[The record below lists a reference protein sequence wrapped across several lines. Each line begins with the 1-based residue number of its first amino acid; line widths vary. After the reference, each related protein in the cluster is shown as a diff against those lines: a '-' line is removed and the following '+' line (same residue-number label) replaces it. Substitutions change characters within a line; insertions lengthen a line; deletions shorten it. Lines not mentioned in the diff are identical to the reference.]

1 MKKNHRIYTVLCAGV
16 LLTTPILTA
25 VSGVQAATTFQ
36 AESSQVVSSSAVSAS
51 SVESSQ
57 SQSSSQTSSVAPTQ
71 SLQPTTEADKPE
83 INSAEKV
90 QVAPKAALN
99 MDYQKAISAAIDH
112 ITSTNGSGPWQALAF
127 KQSGIS
133 MTDAQRQSFIK
144 TIGNDV
150 DQMAAEGRY
159 SATDAERS
167 VIGLTALGEDPTN
180 FHGVNLIQK
189 TIEAS
194 TAKYVGINGQIY
206 GIIALSTKDYGEEAN
221 KTITTLIQ
229 AVLQKQNVDKGWALF
244 GTDSD
249 VDITGMAMT
258 ALGMH
263 RDVTGV
269 QPALDKAVSMLKDK
283 AFQKATGGFFIPS
296 SFSKVENSNSISQ
309 AVMGLMAAGVDPAKA
324 FVGDN
329 GVNPISR
336 LLAYQRTDGEF
347 RWQFD
352 NDSGALAMATEQATY
367 ALDQY
372 EFFLNGKGSIYN
384 FGGSTTTDPTDPV
397 DPTNPTNPVDPTN
410 PTNPVDP
417 TDPTVPTDE
426 NSLSVQKSLDLS
438 KTAVKSLVESEI
450 DDENFLGSDIIFGAG
465 RTGQLSRTQI
475 KQLNDKLI
483 EQSKAGNITKPN
495 DLARVILNL
504 QAMGIDP
511 TNFDGRN
518 LANEL
523 YESKTATNMG
533 SYMDATILLALVSGH
548 YQAPKD
554 AKFTVSD
561 LVASL
566 VKDGQNM
573 GNDGWGYEKDGVK
586 TKDVDTTAVGMLAL
600 KTALLANDTY
610 QLNDIL
616 VSQAN
621 TLLTNAQ
628 EFIESSATLD
638 GGYGI
643 NGFSPSNTN
652 STAMGLAALAT
663 NGVDT
668 TKVLEYKKGS
678 ALSSLLS
685 FQNEDGSFKTDYS
698 VSLATGQ
705 ALLGLKAYQEYVAKK
720 GSLYDFVKNPVNKY
734 VEYADVTVQA
744 VDQDGK
750 VLKTTTVANQEV
762 GKKIT
767 VKADQVAVDG
777 YDLKDDATKDVTVG
791 KKGTIVKFIYNKH
804 VAPIVQYADVTVQ
817 AIDQDGK
824 VLKSVTVKHQEVGKK
839 ITVKAGQVAVNGY
852 DLKDEATKDITVEK
866 AGKTVKFAYAKHTT
880 VVTPTTEYADVTVQ
894 AVDPMGKVL
903 KIVKMSHQEVG
914 QIITV
919 KASQLLVSG
928 YDLKDDATKTLTV
941 AKDGSTISFK
951 YVKQAILD
959 GDQDSSD
966 TKTPSSND
974 RTSNGT
980 GEDNAETTLP
990 QTGVKTALMSIT
1002 VGLVMVISALGV
1014 WFKKSTKK
1022 A

>member
-352 NDSGALAMATEQATY
+352 NVSGALAMATEQATY

-384 FGGSTTTDPTDPV
+384 FGGSTTTDPTDPVDPTNPTNPV

-744 VDQDGK
+744 
-750 VLKTTTVANQEV
+750 
-762 GKKIT
+762 
-767 VKADQVAVDG
+767 
-777 YDLKDDATKDVTVG
+777 
-791 KKGTIVKFIYNKH
+791 
-804 VAPIVQYADVTVQ
+804 
-817 AIDQDGK
+817 IDQDGK

-866 AGKTVKFAYAKHTT
+866 AGKTVKFTYAKHTT

-903 KIVKMSHQEVG
+903 KTVKMSHQEVG

-990 QTGVKTALMSIT
+990 QTGVKTALMSIA

>member
-417 TDPTVPTDE
+417 TNPTNPVDPTDPTVPTDE

-744 VDQDGK
+744 
-750 VLKTTTVANQEV
+750 
-762 GKKIT
+762 
-767 VKADQVAVDG
+767 
-777 YDLKDDATKDVTVG
+777 
-791 KKGTIVKFIYNKH
+791 
-804 VAPIVQYADVTVQ
+804 
-817 AIDQDGK
+817 IDQDGK

-866 AGKTVKFAYAKHTT
+866 AGKTVKFTYAKHTT

-903 KIVKMSHQEVG
+903 KTVKMSHQEVG

-990 QTGVKTALMSIT
+990 QTGVKTALMSIA

>member
-1 MKKNHRIYTVLCAGV
+1 M

-417 TDPTVPTDE
+417 TNPTNPVDPTDPTVPTDE

-744 VDQDGK
+744 
-750 VLKTTTVANQEV
+750 
-762 GKKIT
+762 
-767 VKADQVAVDG
+767 
-777 YDLKDDATKDVTVG
+777 
-791 KKGTIVKFIYNKH
+791 
-804 VAPIVQYADVTVQ
+804 
-817 AIDQDGK
+817 IDQDGK

-866 AGKTVKFAYAKHTT
+866 AGKTVKFTYAKHTT

-903 KIVKMSHQEVG
+903 KTVKMSHQEVG

-990 QTGVKTALMSIT
+990 QTGVKTALMSIA

>member
-397 DPTNPTNPVDPTN
+397 DPTNPTNPVDPT
-410 PTNPVDP
+410 
-417 TDPTVPTDE
+417 DPTVPTDE

-744 VDQDGK
+744 
-750 VLKTTTVANQEV
+750 
-762 GKKIT
+762 
-767 VKADQVAVDG
+767 
-777 YDLKDDATKDVTVG
+777 
-791 KKGTIVKFIYNKH
+791 
-804 VAPIVQYADVTVQ
+804 
-817 AIDQDGK
+817 IDQDGK

-866 AGKTVKFAYAKHTT
+866 AGKTVKFTYAKHTT

-903 KIVKMSHQEVG
+903 KTVKMSHQEVG

-990 QTGVKTALMSIT
+990 QTGVKTALMSIA

>member
-1 MKKNHRIYTVLCAGV
+1 M

-244 GTDSD
+244 GTDSG

-417 TDPTVPTDE
+417 TNPTNPVDPTDPTVPTDE

-561 LVASL
+561 LAASL

-744 VDQDGK
+744 
-750 VLKTTTVANQEV
+750 
-762 GKKIT
+762 
-767 VKADQVAVDG
+767 
-777 YDLKDDATKDVTVG
+777 
-791 KKGTIVKFIYNKH
+791 
-804 VAPIVQYADVTVQ
+804 
-817 AIDQDGK
+817 IDQDGK

-866 AGKTVKFAYAKHTT
+866 AGKTVKFTYAKHTT

-903 KIVKMSHQEVG
+903 KTVKMSHQEVG

-990 QTGVKTALMSIT
+990 QTGVKTALMSIA